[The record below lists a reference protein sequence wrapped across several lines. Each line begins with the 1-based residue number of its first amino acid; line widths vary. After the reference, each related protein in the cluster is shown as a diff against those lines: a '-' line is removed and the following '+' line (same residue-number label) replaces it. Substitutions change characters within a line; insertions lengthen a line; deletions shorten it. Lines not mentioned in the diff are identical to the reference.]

1 MALFNDIGCD
11 GRGGKVLRVFIT
23 GLSTGLVLQL
33 AIGPVFFFILNI
45 SLQRT
50 LVDGL
55 CSVFAVTVVDYFYI
69 ILAIIGVGK
78 LLEKKPIQKKLALIS
93 SVVLIIFGVAM
104 LVSSRGMLAGVTT
117 QSTHQISNYWSSFL
131 SALLLTI
138 SSPLTIVFW
147 TGLFAAKAIEYNYTK
162 RQLVIFGISAG
173 LATVLFLGCSVV
185 VLSFIKASVPLL
197 LVRLLNVL
205 VGVLLILYG
214 AIRFFTVIKSN
225 TSLRIGEERF

>member
-1 MALFNDIGCD
+1 
-11 GRGGKVLRVFIT
+11 VLRVFIT

-78 LLEKKPIQKKLALIS
+78 LLEKKTIQKKLALIS
-93 SVVLIIFGVAM
+93 SAVLIIFGIAM
-104 LVSSRGMLAGVTT
+104 LVSSRGILAGATT

-225 TSLRIGEERF
+225 TSLRTGEEKF

>member
-1 MALFNDIGCD
+1 M
-11 GRGGKVLRVFIT
+11 LRVFIT

-78 LLEKKPIQKKLALIS
+78 LLEKKTIQKKLALIS
-93 SVVLIIFGVAM
+93 SAVLIIFGIAM
-104 LVSSRGMLAGVTT
+104 LVSSRGILAGATT

-214 AIRFFTVIKSN
+214 AIRFFAVIKSN